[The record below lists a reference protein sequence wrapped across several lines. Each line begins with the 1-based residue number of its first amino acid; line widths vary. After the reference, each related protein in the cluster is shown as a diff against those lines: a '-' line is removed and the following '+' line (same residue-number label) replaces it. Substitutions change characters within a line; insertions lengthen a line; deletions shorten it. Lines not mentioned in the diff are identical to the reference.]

1 MKWSVLIQLTPLLIM
16 LAVAAAIDAR
26 TRRIPNWLTF
36 GLLIA
41 GVMRA
46 AALGWSSNIG
56 VIGGVGHSLLG
67 VMAGAS
73 IPLVLFALKAVGGG
87 DVKLMAA
94 IGAWIG
100 PEPVIIVMLVEKVVG
115 LVIVLAQALYEGR
128 LTALF
133 RNSALIASNFAYAS
147 EIGIQN
153 VVESGKSCRS
163 ISKPLPFAVP
173 ALIATVLVALMNTLA
188 WS

>member
-16 LAVAAAIDAR
+16 LAVAAVIDAR

-46 AALGWSSNIG
+46 AALGWSSNVG

-67 VMAGAS
+67 VLAGAL

-87 DVKLMAA
+87 DVKLDGGHRRLDWSSAGHHRDA
-94 IGAWIG
+94 RGESGGAGHRAG
-100 PEPVIIVMLVEKVVG
+100 PGALRRTADRPVS
-115 LVIVLAQALYEGR
+115 QH
-128 LTALF
+128 
-133 RNSALIASNFAYAS
+133 ALIASNFAYAS

-153 VVESGKSCRS
+153 VVETGKSCRS